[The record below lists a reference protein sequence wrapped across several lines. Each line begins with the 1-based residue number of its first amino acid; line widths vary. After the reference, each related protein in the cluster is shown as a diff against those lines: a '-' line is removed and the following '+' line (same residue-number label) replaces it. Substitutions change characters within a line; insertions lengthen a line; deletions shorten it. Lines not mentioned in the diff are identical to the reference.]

1 MKVPSGAALVF
12 VLLTSGVVVPA
23 QNVFQFAGYTF
34 DQRNTPNQAALLG
47 NSQTLGD
54 AQLSS
59 GLPTTTTGIIPGFPQ
74 NSAGFNGALALGS
87 LTGLGSA
94 GTAVN
99 IPAGNNG
106 TANRQGIEVGWSGYR
121 GLTNLAGDDFLIYEA
136 SSTIQAVE
144 GFIVRAR
151 SAPTAFGQ
159 SASWTA
165 WYYFPPDSFQ
175 ITTGVEGVFAD
186 AFDFSDFGVAS
197 GEMIDR
203 IQMANVMQAD
213 RVVGPGTN
221 IVDGVFVGT
230 GRVVFDGSST
240 VQPDAGLFDTNRLF
254 DAATWDPDPLYVAAL
269 SDVVTLPTLFTSV
282 SRQSNSVALDVV
294 TAPGVWRIESTD
306 SLAPTNWQFMQSFT
320 NLAGGLLNLLDSGQ
334 NGRPLP
340 QATASRFYRLKS
352 E

>member
-1 MKVPSGAALVF
+1 MALVF
-12 VLLTSGVVVPA
+12 VLMASGVVVPA

-47 NSQTLGD
+47 NGQLLGD
-54 AQLSS
+54 AQFSS

-74 NSAGFNGALALGS
+74 NNAGFNAALTLGS

-94 GTAVN
+94 GTAAS
-99 IPAGNNG
+99 IPTGNNG
-106 TANRQGIEVGWSGYR
+106 TVVRQGIEVGWSGYR
-121 GLTNLAGDDFLIYEA
+121 GVANLAGDDFVIYEA
-136 SSTIQAVE
+136 SSSIQAVE

-151 SAPTAFGQ
+151 IAPAVFGQ

-175 ITTGVEGVFAD
+175 LTLGVEGVFAD

-197 GEMIDR
+197 DEMIDR

-213 RVVGPGTN
+213 RVMEPGTN
-221 IVDGVFVGT
+221 IGGGVFVGT
-230 GRVVFDGSST
+230 GRVVFDGSSS
-240 VQPDAGLFDTNRLF
+240 VQPDAGSFDTNRLF
-254 DAATWDPDPLYVAAL
+254 DATTWDPDPLYVAAL
-269 SDVVTLPTLFTSV
+269 HDLATLPTLFTSV

-294 TAPGVWRIESTD
+294 TAPGVWQIESTD
-306 SLAPTNWQFMQSFT
+306 SLAPTNWQFMQSFNNPT
-320 NLAGGLLNLLDSGQ
+320 GGLSSLVDSGQ

-340 QATASRFYRLKS
+340 QDTGSRFYRLFKP
-352 E
+352 